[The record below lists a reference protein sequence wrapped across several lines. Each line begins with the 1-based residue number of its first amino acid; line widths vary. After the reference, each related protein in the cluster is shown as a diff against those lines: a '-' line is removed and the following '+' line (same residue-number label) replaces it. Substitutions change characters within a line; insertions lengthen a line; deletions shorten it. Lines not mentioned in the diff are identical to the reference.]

1 MEAAACS
8 TPSASWLSSSG
19 ANNGLIGNSHG
30 MIRQRSPHAGPY
42 RSAHVVKHF
51 GGGGSQQ
58 ESPHRAVAMRSQH
71 Y

>member
-1 MEAAACS
+1 MHDGSRGVQHALGLLAIIQR
-8 TPSASWLSSSG
+8 

-51 GGGGSQQ
+51 GGGAIPAGIAA
-58 ESPHRAVAMRSQH
+58 PGRGHA
-71 Y
+71 